1 MNSLLLGLVSFS
13 NAWWPWLAH
22 AAWQSALVG
31 LLLLGVVWLMRR
43 KSAPSRHGVLVV
55 ALLKFAMPPLFIV
68 SYALLPALP
77 MDVPAAPR
85 VMQSGVP
92 ATNGAVKSA
101 VTPKTSSALAA
112 SKGIEPAAK
121 PSASPSSTE
130 HSATTASP
138 GLAARLLGQWRLLL
152 FAAHLFGGLAVA
164 GLILVGISETRRFV
178 RRCEAAKDGAMLQ
191 AFQDVRSR
199 LGVRRSIQLL
209 LSSENCT
216 PVAVGILRPSV
227 ILPKSLVEQMDSAR
241 LEAVLAHELAHHQR
255 GDLWIMTIE
264 SLLMVVWWFHPVFWL
279 VRRELRAVREDC
291 CDDILLEARVADSE
305 TYCEILL
312 QAAGHAA
319 RPRRAQAALGIA
331 ERFHPL
337 GRRFMRIMDAP
348 LVRKSSLSRLGLA
361 MLTVLAL
368 VLWPGVRFVAGTA
381 EAQTAPP
388 AEVNQPTPP
397 PNDDGSVTP
406 STPPE
411 GWVWWGSIGFRKDA
425 KIQSNYQDTRGTGYG
440 VPVQYT
446 NGGTLI
452 VASKYP
458 DHTACIW
465 SYDTVTAQFSVLH
478 RKTREAM
485 GKFLEHEA
493 VAQLLWTEFPREYT
507 WERNKENG
515 KFYREGAKG
524 AFASLRG
531 GVQSN
536 DFYISKPYSE
546 DNSGLVFKSKVMEGV
561 LMPLNGGALE
571 LIQTI
576 TDSSVAIPFV
586 EKRYAKTYV
595 RSISLYDPV
604 TKRTLSSMP
613 ADGLMSDHVHRDLG
627 QGLAMIFCID
637 AGSGRGG
644 VADTTQR
651 IVLMTYPELR
661 VVARGDLPRSDLQ
674 IMPSVKDKLAMDIIL
689 DNYWANVEG
698 GTPVPGKVFPVPNQK
713 LFRVRVPDTWRD
725 APGQKNTTCIWED
738 PPKDLAALE
747 VAELGAFDVAKYDA
761 HWLSKVESDTGGK
774 NITPSYVWRDGMM
787 YWRKRH
793 TGEVVMAAIA
803 DLDAQTVIGG
813 AGTAWDGF
821 RLNPARDELV
831 TWRENGEIVF
841 WKVPFPAAE
850 AVYKGRVVTDET
862 PHRLEQM

>member
-31 LLLLGVVWLMRR
+31 LLLLGVVRLMRR

-164 GLILVGISETRRFV
+164 FLILAGIAETRRFA
-178 RRCEAAKDGAMLQ
+178 RRCAVVTDGALLQ
-191 AFQDVRSR
+191 AFQAVRRR
-199 LGVRRSIQLL
+199 LGVRRTVRLL
-209 LSSENCT
+209 LSSEDCT

-227 ILPKSLVEQMDSAR
+227 ILPASLVAQMDSAR
-241 LEAVLAHELAHHQR
+241 LEAVLAHELAHHHR
-255 GDLWIMTIE
+255 GDLWIMTVE

-291 CDDILLEARVADSE
+291 CDDILLEARVADRE

-319 RPRRAQAALGIA
+319 RPRRAQAALGIV

-348 LVRKSSLSRLGLA
+348 LIRKSRLSRLGLA
-361 MLTVLAL
+361 ALTVLAL

-388 AEVNQPTPP
+388 ADVKQPTPP

-411 GWVWWGSIGFRKDA
+411 GWVWWGGISFRKNA
-425 KIQSNYQDTRGTGYG
+425 KLPMINAGNRYVYE
-440 VPVQYT
+440 PAVQYT
-446 NGGTLI
+446 NDGTLI
-452 VASKYP
+452 VASMYP
-458 DHTACIW
+458 DYTECIW
-465 SYDTVTAQFSVLH
+465 SYDATSAKFSVLDT
-478 RKTREAM
+478 KTPRVVR
-485 GKFLEHEA
+485 GFLQHA
-493 VAQLLWTEFPREYT
+493 TCDQLIWMETIPDYT
-507 WERNKENG
+507 WERHEATG
-515 KFYREGAKG
+515 RYYRRGPELFYGSLHGGAKG
-524 AFASLRG
+524 EPQYAS
-531 GVQSN
+531 N
-536 DFYISKPYSE
+536 HYSDE
-546 DNSGLVFKSKVMEGV
+546 TTGLVFKTRKWKGL
-561 LMPLNGGALE
+561 LMPLNHGALE
-571 LIQTI
+571 LI
-576 TDSSVAIPFV
+576 DSGVESAVAVPFV
-586 EKRYAKTYV
+586 EKRYAKESAYSMV
-595 RSISLYDPV
+595 VYDPL
-604 TKRTLSSMP
+604 TKQTLSSMRTERM
-613 ADGLMSDHVHRDLG
+613 GYTTDHWDLG
-627 QGLAMIFCID
+627 QGLAMFFCVD
-637 AGSGRGG
+637 NSGRAG
-644 VADTTQR
+644 AAEATQR
-651 IVLMTYPELR
+651 IALLTYPELR
-661 VVARGDLPRSDLQ
+661 VVARGDLPSDNLQ
-674 IMPSVKDKLAMDIIL
+674 IMPSVGDKLAL
-689 DNYWANVEG
+689 DVVLNNYWANIEG
-698 GTPVPGKVFPVPNQK
+698 GSPVPGKVFPSPVQK
-713 LFRVRVPDTWRD
+713 LFRVRVPDDWRN
-725 APGQKNTTCIWED
+725 APGQKDPACLWQD

-747 VAELGAFDVAKYDA
+747 VTELGAFDVAKYDA
-761 HWLSKVESDTGGK
+761 HWYSELKDNPGPK
-774 NITPSYVWRDGMM
+774 NLTPSYVWRDGMM

-793 TGEVVMAAIA
+793 TSEVVMAAIN

-813 AGTAWDGF
+813 AGTTWDGF

-841 WKVPFPAAE
+841 WKVAFPAME
-850 AVYKGRVVTDET
+850 AVYKGRVITDET
-862 PHRLEQM
+862 PHRLAPM